1 MSAARR
7 FRSECTSMYK
17 TSSCSAPRIG
27 GRSAPMISRARSDRN
42 GSASVA
48 SRPSNSGGQQI
59 DPVIDQQTAVDL
71 RRLSDQTAFEQMLGL
86 LARAG
91 DDRVEALA
99 DLRSIARQRNLL
111 LQLHEL
117 RATAF
122 GGLARRDLIHLRRR
136 REF

>member
-1 MSAARR
+1 MTAMRIRR
-7 FRSECTSMYK
+7 
-17 TSSCSAPRIG
+17 APRPPSCTPLCYDTADEIVRMRVTDG
-27 GRSAPMISRARSDRN
+27 HARERRQI
-42 GSASVA
+42 A
-48 SRPSNSGGQQI
+48 RQQI
-59 DPVIDQQTAVDL
+59 DAVIDQQTAVDL
-71 RRLSDQTAFEQMLGL
+71 RRLSGETTLEQMLGL

-136 REF
+136 RE